1 MQRAVHLEEF
11 TSYAE
16 SVPRALEAV
25 GAAALLAR
33 ESCVLI
39 KPNLVNASPPPV
51 TFPAE
56 AAEAIVCF
64 VRASSGA
71 RIIIGEGSGDPG
83 LTTAEAFTL
92 HGYDRLAEE
101 HGVELVDLND
111 APLVRRELPGGRVFP
126 HIFLPALL
134 WESFVI
140 SAAVLKAHSLA
151 TVTLTMKNMVGCAPP
166 AHYQQGGYWRKGAFH
181 AEMDEAVAD
190 LNRHRRP
197 DLCLID
203 AAIGMTGNHLNGRLC
218 DPPVGKIVSGTDPVA
233 VDAAGAAL
241 LGIHWR
247 DVGHLR
253 LTHGELGD
261 AEAGADTVNQD

>member
-1 MQRAVHLEEF
+1 MQRAVHIEEYI
-11 TSYAE
+11 SYAE

-39 KPNLVNASPPPV
+39 KPNLVNSSPPPV

-56 AAEAIVCF
+56 AVEAIVRF
-64 VRASSGA
+64 VRSSSGA
-71 RIIIGEGSGDPG
+71 RIIIAEGSGDPG
-83 LTTAEAFTL
+83 LSTSEAFTI

-101 HGVELVDLND
+101 YGVELIDLND
-111 APLVRRELPGGRVFP
+111 VPLVRREKPRCRVFP
-126 HIFLPALL
+126 HIFLPSLL

-151 TVTLTMKNMVGCAPP
+151 AATLTMKNMVGCAPP
-166 AHYQQGGYWRKGAFH
+166 VHYQQGGYWRKGAFH
-181 AEMDEAVAD
+181 AKMDEAVAD
-190 LNRHRRP
+190 LNRYRRP

-218 DPPVGKIVSGTDPVA
+218 NPPVGKIVSGTDPVA

-253 LTHGELGD
+253 LTHSELGD
-261 AEAGADTVNQD
+261 AEAGAAAVRPD